1 MRSSLLTLSIFAL
14 GQLSASAVFDLG
26 TAAGSTPY
34 DPYIQSV
41 KQTLTTLEGSTAT
54 MDRVQ
59 TLMNKGRS
67 FRYSHTEPYA
77 AARPEV
83 TAARKVGDCKDKALW
98 LCDQLDDRNVR
109 FVIGKMN
116 RSARVRHAWV
126 LWNDGQQW
134 WVLDCTLNSRPI
146 PADKVAPGDY
156 VPLYSWAKTGA
167 YRHTPVESL
176 MAAAASKSSAPVASK
191 GKRRG

>member
-1 MRSSLLTLSIFAL
+1 MKSRLLSLSALIL
-14 GQLSASAVFDLG
+14 GQLSASAVIDLG

-34 DPYIQSV
+34 DPYIQPI
-41 KQTLTTLEGSTAT
+41 KQTLTSLEGSTAT

-59 TLMNKGRS
+59 ALMSQGRS
-67 FRYSHTEPYA
+67 FRYSHTEPYTA
-77 AARPEV
+77 APPEV

-109 FVIGKMN
+109 FVIGNMS
-116 RSARVRHAWV
+116 RSSRIRHAWV
-126 LWNDGQQW
+126 MWNDGQQW

-146 PADKVAPGDY
+146 PADKVAAGDY
-156 VPLYSWAKTGA
+156 IPLYSWSKSGA
-167 YRHTPVESL
+167 YRHTSAQSL
-176 MAAAASKSSAPVASK
+176 VAAASKSSTAVASK